1 MWSCGGSLPKKR
13 SRMYRSPGHRKAR
26 MTGDE
31 KGTLLC
37 GGSFGPHLSEV
48 NGLPLKDLVQATD
61 RR

>member
-1 MWSCGGSLPKKR
+1 
-13 SRMYRSPGHRKAR
+13 MYRSPGHRKAR
-26 MTGDE
+26 MIGDE

-37 GGSFGPHLSEV
+37 GGSFEPHLSEV